1 LAVVSPLDS
10 VASLSTP
17 RSIPTRLEAF
27 RRTPCT
33 SATSIWSAMSQ
44 LRTFLGEGAGADRCK
59 VRQRVAQIKFEP
71 PGHAFEDERSI
82 GQPDPGKFAEAEPAI
97 DASI

>member
-1 LAVVSPLDS
+1 
-10 VASLSTP
+10 
-17 RSIPTRLEAF
+17 
-27 RRTPCT
+27 
-33 SATSIWSAMSQ
+33 MSQ